1 MKETST
7 AAVDPWHLEDE
18 VTEQDFPNCSYVI
31 NTTCQYPML
40 IMYIKSIK
48 NWENIKHKSMKIKIQ
63 GYLTTLYILL

>member
-48 NWENIKHKSMKIKIQ
+48 N
-63 GYLTTLYILL
+63 